1 MEFDHQVLGIAAV
14 YSMCGHIG
22 IEAFTH
28 NYQLASCLIPNDQTV
43 GAVRIED
50 ESEFQFC
57 GSVYK
62 CSFPKKYSFKQNDT
76 ENFILSVRP
85 QILISNFLR
94 GRSISRKMGH
104 FFRYQTYFISQSNRI
119 YIYIIQ
125 YIIQYVVQLGRCKFQ
140 GKNMTY

>member
-1 MEFDHQVLGIAAV
+1 MF
-14 YSMCGHIG
+14 GHIG

-57 GSVYK
+57 ESVYK
-62 CSFPKKYSFKQNDT
+62 CSFPKKCSFKQNDT

-85 QILISNFLR
+85 QILISNFVR
-94 GRSISRKMGH
+94 GRTISRKIGLYH
-104 FFRYQTYFISQSNRI
+104 
-119 YIYIIQ
+119 IICGST
-125 YIIQYVVQLGRCKFQ
+125 ILCCKI
-140 GKNMTY
+140 